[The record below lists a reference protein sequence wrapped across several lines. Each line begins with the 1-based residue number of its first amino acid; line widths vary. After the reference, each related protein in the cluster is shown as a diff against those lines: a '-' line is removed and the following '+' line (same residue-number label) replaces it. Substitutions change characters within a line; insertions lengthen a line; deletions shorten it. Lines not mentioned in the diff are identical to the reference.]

1 MYNYVDFGGY
11 IMALGFRKSIF
22 GYNCE
27 EVSEYLHKKEYEN
40 KQTILSLNEKIG
52 ALKGEIQV
60 TNETK
65 EKLRE
70 EIKEITEQ
78 LNFYKSKYDEVKTL
92 SENIGKLYLVAQT
105 NAKSIMNSANETRI
119 ITEEEIKENLSLID
133 NTNISLKEIK
143 DDLINMS
150 NSFVE
155 EIEKLSASLEQIKS
169 FAQKSKE
176 GAIKDTENFENIYS
190 NIVK

>member
-1 MYNYVDFGGY
+1 
-11 IMALGFRKSIF
+11 MALGFRKSIF

-27 EVSEYLHKKEYEN
+27 EVSEYLHKKEFEN
-40 KQTILSLNEKIG
+40 KQTVLTLNEKIG
-52 ALKGEIQV
+52 ALKSEIQV

-65 EKLRE
+65 EKLRK
-70 EIKEITEQ
+70 EIKEITDE
-78 LNFYKSKYDEVKTL
+78 LNFYKSKYEEVKTL

-133 NTNISLKEIK
+133 NTNVSLNEIK

-176 GAIKDTENFENIYS
+176 SAIKDTENFENIYS